1 MKAGF
6 AVIFL
11 YRTGSLRPFNL
22 QIPLESLDP
31 ETGLLDK
38 SNEYVARLLSG
49 LKSKKETQPNL
60 LEVQYSHLF
69 TYLHLLIEISKQL
82 NGKAQATNKK
92 FLVYLAS
99 AVSDFYVPLSE
110 MAEHKIQS
118 RGTGGGLQINL
129 TATPKIL

>member
-22 QIPLESLDP
+22 QIPLEYLDP
-31 ETGLLDK
+31 ETGSLDK
-38 SNEYVARLLSG
+38 SNESVVRFLSG
-49 LKSKKETQPNL
+49 LKSKKQTQANL
-60 LEVQYSHLF
+60 LEIQYSHLF
-69 TYLHLLIEISKQL
+69 TYLHLLIEISKEL
-82 NGKAQATNKK
+82 NEKVQVTNKK

-99 AVSDFYVPLSE
+99 AVSDFYVPVSE

-129 TATPKIL
+129 AATPKIL